1 MRRIPY
7 ICNIFFPLFFF
18 LSHVQ
23 SFNCFGD
30 NAKTRVLFEQF
41 IRQSMNIESKP
52 IIIFSASHTPNW
64 SEDECKKP
72 RDKYVLSEEEKT
84 LISTYDEKNIKKI
97 ALTQKNQ
104 VNGFFSAMVDLF
116 RSYKMSGIY
125 DYYII
130 LYLFYFLSLF
140 FCVVYLQICIRFNR
154 QFSYTMNLRKK
165 FICSNYDHCLCLS
178 YDQR

>member
-7 ICNIFFPLFFF
+7 ICNIFFPLFFL

-30 NAKTRVLFEQF
+30 DAKTRVLFEQF

-52 IIIFSASHTPNW
+52 IIIFSSSETPNW
-64 SEDECKKP
+64 SEDDCKKP
-72 RDKYVLSEEEKT
+72 RDKYVLSADEKT

-97 ALTQKNQ
+97 ALTEKKQ
-104 VNGFFSAMVDLF
+104 VSNHYTAMVDLF

-125 DYYII
+125 VYYII
-130 LYLFYFLSLF
+130 LYYTKLILF
-140 FCVVYLQICIRFNR
+140 FISFFCIVYFQICIRFNR
-154 QFSYTMNLRKK
+154 QFSYTINLIKIEEL
-165 FICSNYDHCLCLS
+165 FIFEL
-178 YDQR
+178 